1 MRKILLVLIL
11 LFSFSTNSYAE
22 RFMTA
27 FEEIP
32 LQEGLEEQEPL
43 SFDTEEFR
51 IIEQYITSMVL
62 SKDEFLKYYK
72 ATLKSLG
79 WELKSLKNNVYVFK
93 REDEGLTITIESEDP
108 LVVLFTL
115 KPYGK

>member
-1 MRKILLVLIL
+1 MKKLLLVLL
-11 LFSFSTNSYAE
+11 LLSFSLPVRAE
-22 RFMTA
+22 GFMSA

-32 LQEGLEEQEPL
+32 LQDGFEEEDAL

-51 IIEQYITSMVL
+51 IIEQYITSTVVE
-62 SKDEFLKYYK
+62 KPEFLKFYK
-72 ATLKSLG
+72 ETLKSLG
-79 WELKSLKNNVYVFK
+79 WELKVAKNDVYTFK
-93 REDEGLTITIESEDP
+93 REDEGLTIKIEAEDP

>member
-32 LQEGLEEQEPL
+32 LQEGLEDMLFPSL
-43 SFDTEEFR
+43 DEENKGR
-51 IIEQYITSMVL
+51 CRTR
-62 SKDEFLKYYK
+62 KK
-72 ATLKSLG
+72 
-79 WELKSLKNNVYVFK
+79 
-93 REDEGLTITIESEDP
+93 
-108 LVVLFTL
+108 
-115 KPYGK
+115 